1 MYNIKMMLK
10 PQDIVVA
17 LKLCGYAPDARPS
30 YGVIAGTLKMS
41 ASEIHSAVQRLKSSR
56 LLHGAEM
63 NEKPNLSSIEE
74 FLIHGVKYAFPAER
88 GGMTRGMPTS
98 YAVEPLCRLIKA
110 GSEPVPVWADPGGT
124 TRGIALAPL
133 YKTVPEAAKLDAL
146 LYERLALIDAI
157 RDGRARE
164 RNLAEKEL
172 KKSLEQIETSYD

>member
-1 MYNIKMMLK
+1 M
-10 PQDIVVA
+10 
-17 LKLCGYAPDARPS
+17 KLCGYAPNNRPP
-30 YGVIAGTLKMS
+30 YGAIAAELKMS

-56 LLHGAEM
+56 LLHGSEM
-63 NEKPNLSSIEE
+63 NEKPNLSALEE
-74 FLIHGVKYAFPAER
+74 FLIHGVKYAFPATR

-98 YAVEPLCRLIKA
+98 YAAEPLCRLIKA
-110 GSEPVPVWADPGGT
+110 GSEPVPVWADSSGT

-133 YKTVPEAAKLDAL
+133 YKTVPEAAKRDSL

-172 KKSLEQIETSYD
+172 KKSLERIEASL

>member
-10 PQDIVVA
+10 PQDIVVV
-17 LKLCGYAPDARPS
+17 LKLCGYAPNARPS
-30 YGVIAGTLKMS
+30 YGVIAAELKLS
-41 ASEIHSAVQRLKSSR
+41 ASEIHSAVQRLKNSR
-56 LLHGAEM
+56 LVHGSEM
-63 NEKPNLSSIEE
+63 NEKPNLSALEE

-88 GGMTRGMPTS
+88 GGLTRGMPTS
-98 YAVEPLCRLIKA
+98 YAAQPLCRLIKA
-110 GSEPVPVWADPGGT
+110 GSEPVPVWADPSGT
-124 TRGIALAPL
+124 TRGISIIPL
-133 YKTVPEAAKLDAL
+133 YKTVPEAAKHDSL